1 MNGRASELTVGAAE
15 NSIVSNIC
23 LKKKK
28 KEKEKKSNL
37 DVLRNYIFFRSPTP
51 PSFSTLEA
59 VSFKMS
65 FKNDELTLAAAILK

>member
-15 NSIVSNIC
+15 NSIVSNVC
-23 LKKKK
+23 LKKNL
-28 KEKEKKSNL
+28 KKSNL